1 MLLVSTSESKLYSGE
16 IMSEMKAGLLAQ
28 IAEGQEP
35 DISPLIKK
43 LCGEEAPVI
52 DTAAERSRF
61 KRDRLQE
68 MEEALRAESKNR

>member
-1 MLLVSTSESKLYSGE
+1 
-16 IMSEMKAGLLAQ
+16 MSEMKAGLLAQ
-28 IAEGQEP
+28 IADGQEP

-52 DTAAERSRF
+52 DATVERTRF

-68 MEEALRAESKNR
+68 MEEALRAESQKR